1 MQTRFDHTIRS
12 LAATLL
18 GLGALIATNTPTFA
32 NTFKFTYTGSF
43 SSANALNPAGDPTTF
58 LSGPTPFTA
67 EALFDDTSP
76 NLAAPIGVSGF
87 VAYSPLWA
95 TLTLGGH
102 TYDVTTYDQ
111 NPVEGVTVAIFDNTT
126 PFGPTHFATGFL
138 QNPLADGAGFIGD
151 WVSATP
157 AFSAAHLTSTVFTDY
172 EGTGYGAGPNFGS
185 IVVPIP
191 LSDSKGNP
199 YLLTIGNYEE
209 RLANG
214 APLNTAELQAV
225 PEPSSAM
232 WLLTGGVMT
241 SLLALCRRRK

>member
-126 PFGPTHFATGFL
+126 PFGPTHFAAGFL
-138 QNPLADGAGFIGD
+138 KTRLRTEPDLSETGYLPHQLLVPRTLPQRSSQTTKARAMGLAP
-151 WVSATP
+151 T
-157 AFSAAHLTSTVFTDY
+157 SAASLSPFPSAIARAIPTS
-172 EGTGYGAGPNFGS
+172 S
-185 IVVPIP
+185 
-191 LSDSKGNP
+191 
-199 YLLTIGNYEE
+199 
-209 RLANG
+209 RLATTKND
-214 APLNTAELQAV
+214 LRTAHRSIQQNSKQSRSRVVQCGYSQA
-225 PEPSSAM
+225 ES
-232 WLLTGGVMT
+232 
-241 SLLALCRRRK
+241 